1 MFQNFPHPDRSNPS
15 FGPNFAGHHYHQ
27 VNAASRV
34 AGASPYQ
41 LVTILF
47 EDVLAALQSADLAAA
62 QGRTAMLNDQRY
74 RALSILIALEASLDF
89 RAGGDLAVSLARVYR
104 EASRL
109 LRTLEMPAGNG
120 AEHGAQNIAAGN
132 IATDDANSAQANIRA
147 AHGMIGELAEAWFAI
162 GR

>member
-1 MFQNFPHPDRSNPS
+1 MFHNFSGSDSHNPNFGSNYGPN
-15 FGPNFAGHHYHQ
+15 FGPNFAGHQYHQ
-27 VNAASRV
+27 VNAVSRV

-47 EDVLAALQSADLAAA
+47 EDVLLALKNAEQAAK
-62 QGRTAMLNDQRY
+62 QGHAAMLNDQRY

-109 LRTLEMPAGNG
+109 LRTIDVGADAG
-120 AEHGAQNIAAGN
+120 A
-132 IATDDANSAQANIRA
+132 AQANIRA
-147 AHGMIGELAEAWFAI
+147 AHAMIAELAEAWFAI
-162 GR
+162 GGSQ

>member
-1 MFQNFPHPDRSNPS
+1 
-15 FGPNFAGHHYHQ
+15 
-27 VNAASRV
+27 
-34 AGASPYQ
+34 
-41 LVTILF
+41 
-47 EDVLAALQSADLAAA
+47 
-62 QGRTAMLNDQRY
+62 
-74 RALSILIALEASLDF
+74 LEASLDF

-120 AEHGAQNIAAGN
+120 AEHGAHNIAAGN